1 MESRVHLRRISLY
14 GFKSFANET
23 RIRLAPGLTVLVG
36 PNGGGKSNVVD
47 AIRWALGE
55 QRPRELRIERWAD
68 LFYAGSGPRRPA
80 QIAEV
85 LLEFDNTDGAVPH
98 WPETLVVGRRLFRS
112 GDSEYLLNGRP
123 VRLKDIVDAFLDSGL
138 GQSPYAIIGQ
148 GRVEAVLLQRP
159 KDRLD
164 QLEEAAGAT
173 RYRVR
178 RRETL
183 AELDRAR
190 ADLRRAEDLER
201 DLRRQLDELG
211 PAAETERQAQLLAAE
226 RQRLERGLKAAEARR
241 LTERLAALEAARRAA
256 GERAEALDRARSEA
270 ENAAAEARAA
280 LDTLEARLA
289 SVRAAQ
295 RERERERERWRG
307 RREAL
312 ADRVGQ
318 IETLRV
324 AAEQARHTAREAFRR
339 SQAERPAW
347 RDPGEGEAL
356 RAAAERLEA
365 EVGRLRAEVAERERL
380 LGEARNRAEALAERH
395 RAHERLLAQ
404 LRELVGPVESVEET
418 QVRCRRFVEDAQAA
432 LGALEGER
440 NLLAGQRERLR
451 AFVQAE
457 REKFRAR
464 AERFAQREAR
474 WRVLKQLEAEAAGY
488 APGVRAVLEAQAA
501 GRLSGVLG
509 TVASVLRTEDRLRV
523 ALSAA
528 LGGRGQYLVVE
539 SERDARA
546 AVRYLQSRGLGR
558 ATFLPLDTVRPERP
572 HPDDRDLTRQEGV
585 LGWALDLVQVEPRL
599 KTAAAHVLGRVLVA
613 ERLDDAVAVGRLTGF
628 RYRIVTLDGQV
639 VQAGGAITGGSPAR
653 AESAWGRRAE
663 LERLEAEL
671 ATERAQ
677 LEGAAEL
684 VAGAERELAELEARV
699 DAAAA
704 EWQAAQD
711 ALAQAMAT
719 YRTVSALLA
728 SAGDPVPA
736 EAVAQ
741 ADTLVRDLEAACAQ
755 SRAALREA
763 EQARAARA
771 AEWAQWEAFRREQDS
786 LRAGW
791 ERARAEAGARLAEA
805 EERVRA
811 LAAEREELS
820 RDEHRVDATL
830 AELERTLD
838 ALAAEAAELSARHDA
853 ARTRRAEWDERIAS
867 LRAEADRLERERSR
881 LELEMERVAG
891 RLAALGEAA
900 AGEPVPDEEAARAR
914 LAAVAAAEQALGPVA
929 PGSLALYEQLAARAD
944 RVARERQDI
953 ETALAE
959 LEATL
964 ADLDDAVARRVQ
976 AAQDRLEAAF
986 ARTVAELFDGATGG
1000 FRRVEEPEPGL
1011 ELWVRLPHK
1020 APQALTALSG
1030 GEKALGALAWLF
1042 ALLDVHPAPLVVL
1055 DEVEA
1060 SLDEANA
1067 RRFAQFLA
1075 RRRQVQ
1081 YLVVTHHKSTME
1093 QADVLLGLTADR
1105 HGVSRPVSVRLA
1117 DAEDAT
1123 AAQERPGMVEG

>member
-1 MESRVHLRRISLY
+1 MHLRRISLY

-23 RIRLAPGLTVLVG
+23 RIRLGPGLTALVG

-55 QRPRELRIERWAD
+55 QRPRELRIERWTD

-80 QIAEV
+80 QVAEV
-85 LLEFDNTDGAVPH
+85 VLEFDNSDGAVPH

-123 VRLKDIVDAFLDSGL
+123 VRLKDVTDAFLDSGL

-159 KDRLD
+159 KDRWD

-183 AELDRAR
+183 AELERAR
-190 ADLRRAEDLER
+190 ADLRRAADLER
-201 DLRRQLDELG
+201 DLRRQLEAVA
-211 PAAETERQAQLLAAE
+211 PAADVERRARALAAE
-226 RQRLERGLKAAEARR
+226 RDRLERGLKAAEARR
-241 LTERLAALEAARRAA
+241 LAARLAALESARRAA
-256 GERAEALDRARSEA
+256 AERAAALGRTRSEA
-270 ENAAAEARAA
+270 EAETEAARAA
-280 LDTLEARLA
+280 LEALEARL
-289 SVRAAQ
+289 RTLEAAQ

-312 ADRVGQ
+312 SDRRAQ
-318 IETLRV
+318 IETLRM
-324 AAEQARHTAREAFRR
+324 AAEQARHAAREAFRR
-339 SQAERPAW
+339 SQAERPVW
-347 RDPGEGEAL
+347 RDPAEGEAI
-356 RAAAERLEA
+356 RRAAERLAA
-365 EVGRLRAEVAERERL
+365 EVERLRAELAERERV
-380 LGEARNRAEALAERH
+380 LGEARHRAAALADRS
-395 RAHERLLAQ
+395 RARERLLTQ
-404 LRELVGPVESVEET
+404 LRDLVGPVDDLEDASR
-418 QVRCRRFVEDAQAA
+418 RCRRFVEEAQARLSAVGAERA
-432 LGALEGER
+432 LA
-440 NLLAGQRERLR
+440 AGQRQRLR
-451 AFVQAE
+451 DFVAAE
-457 REKFRAR
+457 RQKLQAR
-464 AERFAQREAR
+464 SERFAQREAR

-501 GRLSGVLG
+501 GKLTGVLG

-523 ALSAA
+523 ALAAA

-546 AVRYLQSRGLGR
+546 AVRYLQARGLGR

-572 HPDDRDLTRQEGV
+572 HPDDRDLVRQEGV
-585 LGWALDLVQVEPRL
+585 VGWALDLVHVEARL
-599 KTAAAHVLGRVLVA
+599 RTAAAHVLGRVLVA

-639 VQAGGAITGGSPAR
+639 VQSGGAITGGSPAR
-653 AESAWGRRAE
+653 AEAAWGRREE

-684 VAGAERELAELEARV
+684 LAGAERELREQEARAEAV
-699 DAAAA
+699 AAD
-704 EWQAAQD
+704 WQAAQD
-711 ALAQAMAT
+711 ALAQAVAT

-728 SAGDPVPA
+728 NADEPVTADEVARA
-736 EAVAQ
+736 EAVVQ
-741 ADTLVRDLEAACAQ
+741 ELEAAWAA
-755 SRAALREA
+755 SRAALDEA
-763 EQARAARA
+763 ERVRAARS
-771 AEWAQWEAFRREQDS
+771 AEWAQWEAFRREQET

-791 ERARAEAGARLAEA
+791 ERSQAEAGARLAEA

-811 LAAEREELS
+811 LSAERDELV
-820 RDEHRVDATL
+820 REEHRVEAALAEVEEDLAALKAELADLAARADATRRVY
-830 AELERTLD
+830 AEGTERVARLRSE
-838 ALAAEAAELSARHDA
+838 AEQ
-853 ARTRRAEWDERIAS
+853 
-867 LRAEADRLERERSR
+867 LEREQSR
-881 LELEMERVAG
+881 AAVEIERTAG
-891 RLAALGEAA
+891 QLAALGEAA
-900 AGEPVPDEEAARAR
+900 RDEAVADEEAARSR
-914 LAAVAAAEQALGPVA
+914 LRALEAAERELGPVT
-929 PGSLALYEQLAARAD
+929 PGSLALYEQLAARAEA
-944 RVARERQDI
+944 VAAERQDI
-953 ETALAE
+953 ETALGE

-964 ADLDDAVARRVQ
+964 ADLDAAVGRRVRE
-976 AAQDRLEAAF
+976 AQDRLEAAF
-986 ARTVAELFDGATGG
+986 AHTVAELLEGATGG

-1011 ELWVRLPHK
+1011 ELWVRLPGK
-1020 APQALTALSG
+1020 TPQALSALSG

-1042 ALLDVHPAPLVVL
+1042 ALLEVHPAPLVVL

-1075 RRRQVQ
+1075 RRRHVQ
-1081 YLVVTHHKSTME
+1081 YLVVTHQKSTME
-1093 QADVLLGLTADR
+1093 QADVLLGLTTDR
-1105 HGVSRPVSVRLA
+1105 HGVSRPVAVRLA
-1117 DAEDAT
+1117 AGEDGTDDAERTDSLEA
-1123 AAQERPGMVEG
+1123 